1 MLKIIQAKIDFPD
14 HPSIDAV
21 FRHWFSDP
29 DDLPDLSR
37 LSSPGGNSRP
47 GGDCQLPFQPPVSG
61 RLARALLSSAQGLGS
76 AADLGSPSTEGQA
89 ECSQPPMGGW
99 EHAAEL
105 LSVQWAGIADGSSGV
120 YDLWM
125 CHGRGRFPADP
136 GGRLSDVCAPICDG
150 LRSP

>member
-89 ECSQPPMGGW
+89 ECCQPSTGVGNTRQNF
-99 EHAAEL
+99 
-105 LSVQWAGIADGSSGV
+105 SRSSGLELPM
-120 YDLWM
+120 DQAGFM
-125 CHGRGRFPADP
+125 
-136 GGRLSDVCAPICDG
+136 ICGCVTDEDG
-150 LRSP
+150 FRRTLVEG